1 MFADKPVLG
10 IAIRLAFSPRDKN
23 SSSHAIFFNNTLSIS
38 EYGGRHKGSTAFPTN
53 LKIQKKYKDR
63 LKRVLFFTPDLSS
76 IYEGDI
82 SGIIEDYE
90 WNKLKHVFECIDDAR
105 RISRNLSDI
114 NGDLMSAGN
123 KVQEICKKTQDDG
136 GNQKSINKR
145 ENINRLRE
153 ALSKFLK
160 RNNDPRNTIS
170 DQQWDNGALL
180 RVHSNA
186 EPPQA
191 ETIETFIKSFDEVHE
206 RDEINRLQE
215 ALDEFL
221 KSDDNDP
228 QYKKIRE
235 SIERLREAISKLLKK
250 GDVPRAASDNRP
262 VNDGSLQK
270 ISGGEGLRCIEEGI
284 AVWDNRNNSNLW
296 QTVSASQ
303 LRMEVWEDIE
313 HLQTVL
319 KKSLREGDG
328 SLQGISFTLMEVR
341 RELQEER
348 GGLKR
353 IKSRLGEE
361 DGFLQNIFKKIS
373 NEQEREGVVGE
384 NLSIAISNIHGAAV
398 DIEHARKLIVKDREG
413 DKNSLDQTN
422 IDSIRRKMDSAA
434 QNISNAAKE
443 AEKTDAYPDICQRYV
458 EADMS
463 ALTRAEYLNDTWII
477 IKNLKKLELEV
488 VQRYYVYGTMYSLA
502 DKMREPAF
510 PRTYYTDEKDSAQH
524 KDSKNSK
531 YKYCPSCGKYLL
543 REDFIYCPYC
553 GKFLA

>member
-531 YKYCPSCGKYLL
+531 YKYCPWCGKYLL